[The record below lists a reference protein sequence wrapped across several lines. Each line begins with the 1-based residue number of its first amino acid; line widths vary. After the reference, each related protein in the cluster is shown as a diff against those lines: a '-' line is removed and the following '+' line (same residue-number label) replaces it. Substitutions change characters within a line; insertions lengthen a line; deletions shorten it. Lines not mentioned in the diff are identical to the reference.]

1 MFDFIIRDNLNIYTL
16 LLEISCISIPYP
28 LSLEISGLFVPLE
41 VTNDRKISEEGL
53 NYVLRALFFLIKCV
67 LINFWRESII

>member
-1 MFDFIIRDNLNIYTL
+1 MFDFIIRDKLNIYTL